1 MNLTGQI
8 LVSMPNMFD
17 ERFDKSVI
25 YMCSHSNEG
34 SMGIIINKQIDHDI
48 YPNLLEQLGI
58 DKPLNKRKIFI
69 RYGGPVETSR
79 GLVLHTD
86 DVIQKGSLP
95 INKGIVLTSTAE
107 IFNDIAKGKGPK
119 TSILA
124 IGYAGWEAGQLE
136 HEIKQNSW
144 VTLPVESNFIFDDQD
159 LDKWDLAYKLL
170 GVDPNSLS
178 QFSGNA

>member
-58 DKPLNKRKIFI
+58 DKPLNKRKI
-69 RYGGPVETSR
+69 
-79 GLVLHTD
+79 
-86 DVIQKGSLP
+86 
-95 INKGIVLTSTAE
+95 
-107 IFNDIAKGKGPK
+107 
-119 TSILA
+119 
-124 IGYAGWEAGQLE
+124 
-136 HEIKQNSW
+136 
-144 VTLPVESNFIFDDQD
+144 
-159 LDKWDLAYKLL
+159 
-170 GVDPNSLS
+170 
-178 QFSGNA
+178 